1 MFPSK
6 PRIVTVVLGAACA
19 ALLAAVA
26 GTPAVAGTDAQAPR
40 EDRESL
46 RGTWKMTSVEW
57 QGKEAPAAAAFTR
70 GEWEVTADRLI
81 FRLGKNSVAWTYTRD
96 GAKTPG
102 EIDLT
107 ATSGPEK
114 GQTLRGIY
122 KLEGDR
128 LRICYGKERPTTF
141 ATGPGQDQVLM
152 VLRRE
157 SAGKGEDQPER
168 K

>member
-6 PRIVTVVLGAACA
+6 LRIVTVVLWAACA
-19 ALLAAVA
+19 AALALAP
-26 GTPAVAGTDAQAPR
+26 GTPAVAGKDAAGPR
-40 EDRESL
+40 EDRDSL
-46 RGTWKMTSVEW
+46 RRTWKMTSVEW
-57 QGKEAPAAAAFTR
+57 QGKQAPAAAAFTR
-70 GEWEVTADRLI
+70 GEWEVTADRLT
-81 FRLGKNSVAWTYTRD
+81 FRLGTNSVAWTYTRD
-96 GAKTPG
+96 GAKMPG

-114 GQTLRGIY
+114 GQMLRGIY

-141 ATGPGQDQVLM
+141 AAGPGQDQVLM

-157 SAGKGEDQPER
+157 PTGKGEDQLE
-168 K
+168 KK